1 MYVSDG
7 CTVQFRLGFVFNFL
21 RYFQK
26 DVALE
31 LHYNE
36 AHHGKGLMD
45 GIGGIIKN
53 LVYRKVLSRDVVF
66 DTPKK
71 FAGFANEISNVDFLF
86 FWKNS
91 YLQKVKKSQRQHKY
105 QQPRIFT
112 RLSWWRRGIRLKTS
126 FVIWVRAWSPFLL
139 KSMVYNMDTKQR
151 VSPTKTFATIVK
163 MNMSRVKNGFSALY
177 VLTGTIES
185 VFMNRSWTFAS
196 GYFISSAL
204 IITRSW
210 SDFSYCIL
218 YVYTSLS
225 ITFWICWT
233 EKILQIESKNN

>member
-1 MYVSDG
+1 MSCVNKAITHSIDKIKSNNLKSLHCQRRMYVSDG

-45 GIGGIIKN
+45 GIGGIIRN

-86 FWKNS
+86 FLKEQLFTEGEEVAKAAQISTTSNIH
-91 YLQKVKKSQRQHKY
+91 KVKLVKKGNSFKNKFCYLSEGLESFFAQKYGVQYGHKA
-105 QQPRIFT
+105 T
-112 RLSWWRRGIRLKTS
+112 GIS
-126 FVIWVRAWSPFLL
+126 DENIC
-139 KSMVYNMDTKQR
+139 NHCEDE
-151 VSPTKTFATIVK
+151 
-163 MNMSRVKNGFSALY
+163 Y
-177 VLTGTIES
+177 VAGEE
-185 VFMNRSWTFAS
+185 
-196 GYFISSAL
+196 
-204 IITRSW
+204 
-210 SDFSYCIL
+210 
-218 YVYTSLS
+218 
-225 ITFWICWT
+225 WIQCPICT
-233 EKILQIESKNN
+233 HRYHRKCFYE